1 MKREGY
7 IATAQHSLT
16 LLLRN
21 KFHAAKLAGWSRN
34 RWARRALGL
43 LVVGFPLL
51 LLGGIIVGNWSQLTS
66 YTWRLRP
73 LPLVL
78 SLVLYVAGVSL
89 GVLEWSLIM
98 GRLAGVHS
106 LRKNA
111 KVYSYST
118 LAKRLPGTYWYVAGR
133 MLLYNDE
140 GVSKATT
147 AAGSALELAST
158 ILSGLLVYLLSLPY
172 CLNTYLAGLPNIWR
186 SGYIIL
192 LVGLLGV
199 VFLRP
204 SLVSAALNRLTSSL
218 GKQEVAFTFRTRDT
232 LTWLALHSLAWVV
245 GGVVLYLL
253 ITALQPFPWTALPAV
268 INMTAAAGLVGLV
281 AFISPSGLGIKELTL
296 AYLLSFYVPLPVAV
310 VLTLL
315 FRLWVIS
322 GDFLW
327 ALLALRL

>member
-1 MKREGY
+1 MKREEY

-21 KFHAAKLAGWSRN
+21 KFHVAKLAGWSRN

-43 LVVGFPLL
+43 LVVGLPLL
-51 LLGGIIVGNWSQLTS
+51 LLGVIIVGNWEQLAS
-66 YTWRLRP
+66 YAWHLRP

-111 KVYSYST
+111 KIYSYST
-118 LAKRLPGTYWYVAGR
+118 LARRIPGTYWYVAGR
-133 MLLYNDE
+133 MLLYDEE
-140 GVSKATT
+140 GVAKTTT
-147 AAGSALELAST
+147 AAGAVLELAST
-158 ILSGLLVYLLSLPY
+158 ILSGLLVYLLSLPF
-172 CLNTYLAGLPNIWR
+172 CLSTYLAGLPSIWR
-186 SGYIIL
+186 SGYLGL
-192 LVGLLGV
+192 LIGLLGV

-204 SLVSAALNRLTSSL
+204 SLASAVLSRLARFL
-218 GKQEVAFTFRTRDT
+218 GKQEVSVTFGTRDT
-232 LTWLALHSLAWVV
+232 LTWLTLHSLAWVV

-253 ITALQPFPWTALPAV
+253 ITALQPFPWTALPAA

-281 AFISPSGLGIKELTL
+281 AFISPSGLGIKELTM